1 MGPHPHTGDSR
12 GPDKNQAAMTEPIPS
27 QAIDAGGTKLAEPAV
42 PESDATL
49 QANAEP
55 QRVLLH
61 MPVDVRS
68 VSLVVLAALA
78 SVLMLRWASAV
89 IIPLMVGLLFSYG
102 LSPVVD
108 WLAQRKV
115 PRALSAAALVLGIL
129 SGMAGMAYSLSD
141 DASRLVESLPLAVQ
155 KLRESVRAHKGSSDN
170 TLVSVQKAVAQLEQA
185 AQDSKPDAPV
195 TRGVQRVQI
204 EKPKFD
210 VRDHLWTGTMGL
222 LGMLSQIGVVA
233 LITFFLMASGDTF
246 RRKLVKM
253 AGPTLSRKKITLQAL
268 NDINDQIQRYML
280 VQIFTSG
287 MVGVA
292 TWLAFLAIG
301 LENAAV
307 WGIAAAVLNMVPY
320 IGNAVITIGSAM
332 VGFLQFGSLDM
343 AVLVAGVSLLIS
355 SIESFLLT
363 PWLTSRA
370 SQMNPVAIFVG
381 VLAWGW
387 LWGAWGLLLGVPIL
401 MVLKVVC
408 DQVDDL
414 KAVGE
419 FLGK

>member
-1 MGPHPHTGDSR
+1 
-12 GPDKNQAAMTEPIPS
+12 MTEPIPS
-27 QAIDAGGTKLAEPAV
+27 QAIDAGGTKRAEPAA

-49 QANAEP
+49 QASAEP
-55 QRVLLH
+55 QRVVLH

-108 WLAQRKV
+108 WLAQRRV